1 MASINSIKPQELRI
15 LCKEAAKCKKYAE
28 AENFLRKNLET
39 QFIELALKTLN
50 YYLPSEILKMPKSER
65 KPYINKIPEPHRE
78 LVIQGVK
85 TLWGRNV

>member
-15 LCKEAAKCKKYAE
+15 LCKEAAKRETYAE
-28 AENFLRKNLET
+28 AENFLRKNLKQ

-65 KPYINKIPEPHRE
+65 KPYLNKIPQPHRD
-78 LVIQGVK
+78 LVIHGVK
-85 TLWGRNV
+85 TLWSRNV